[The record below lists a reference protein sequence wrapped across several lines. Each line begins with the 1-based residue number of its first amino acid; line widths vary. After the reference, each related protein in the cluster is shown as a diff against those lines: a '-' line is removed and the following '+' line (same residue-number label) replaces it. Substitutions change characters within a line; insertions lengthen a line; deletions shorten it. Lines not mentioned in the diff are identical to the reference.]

1 MAKFTDRLIAELSCP
16 SGKKDQIVF
25 DTEVRGLGIRVS
37 SSGRKNFLVQWRCP
51 ATGESKRL
59 PLGAYGNITLKAARD
74 AARIALG
81 QVAQGRDPAAERRA
95 RRDEAKHAAA
105 ESQLTLSRLIGEW
118 DARHLVVR
126 KQRYRKEAVRALRYG
141 LARYLEWPAAKI
153 ERAQA
158 VEAIDALERSG
169 GSGTA
174 DRTRAYARALFNWAM
189 KRGLV
194 ETNPFLNLPLAPHTA
209 ERDRVLS
216 DNELAAIWL
225 ALNEF
230 PYPFGPFCQL
240 LILTGQRR
248 QEVAAMRWSEIT
260 EDFTE
265 WTIPADRAKN
275 GKPHPVSLS
284 APAGAILKE
293 LRDAVPRNPDQDL
306 VFTTNGKT
314 PISGFSRFKAALDL
328 ASGVNRWRFHDIR
341 RTLVSKLAELGV
353 DHVVA
358 DKILAH
364 KQGAIRGVARVYQRY
379 EYGKERKAALDLWA
393 DYLTSITDI

>member
-1 MAKFTDRLIAELSCP
+1 MAKLTDRMIAELSCP
-16 SGKKDQIVF
+16 SGKKDQLVF

-51 ATGESKRL
+51 ITGKSKRL
-59 PLGAYGNITLKAARD
+59 PLGAYGAITLKAARD
-74 AARIALG
+74 AARVVLG
-81 QVAQGRDPAAERRA
+81 KVAQGRDPMAEKKA
-95 RRDEAKHAAA
+95 RRDQAKHQASA
-105 ESQLTLSRLIGEW
+105 SQLTLSRLIDEW
-118 DARHLVVR
+118 DSRHLITR
-126 KQRYRKEAVRALRYG
+126 RPGYRQEAVRALRYG
-141 LARYLEWPAAKI
+141 LQKYLEWPAAKI

-158 VEAIDALERSG
+158 VDALDALESSG
-169 GSGTA
+169 GGSTA

-194 ETNPFLNLPLAPHTA
+194 EINPFLNLPLAPHIG

-216 DNELAAIWL
+216 DSELAAIWQVL
-225 ALNEF
+225 KEF

-248 QEVAAMRWSEIT
+248 QEVAGMRWSEIT
-260 EDFTE
+260 KDYTE
-265 WTIPADRAKN
+265 WILPAERAKN
-275 GKPHPVSLS
+275 GKPHTVSLS
-284 APAGAILKE
+284 SPAGEILKA
-293 LRDAVPRNPDQDL
+293 LRNTLPSNPDQDL
-306 VFTTNGKT
+306 VFTTNGKA

-328 ASGVNRWRFHDIR
+328 ASGVNGWRFHDIR

-353 DHVVA
+353 DHVIA

-379 EYGKERKAALDLWA
+379 EYGKERKVALDLWA
-393 DYLTSITDI
+393 DYLLRLTDD